1 MKLDFRIR
9 LERKSFFLIV
19 CMDFFRSDMLS
30 KKGVAMKKRKNRY
43 GIDYDGMQRTSS
55 MQECT
60 GMIPTPP
67 KSKEE
72 YESYLSLYGV
82 EFPSEVTQ
90 D

>member
-1 MKLDFRIR
+1 
-9 LERKSFFLIV
+9 
-19 CMDFFRSDMLS
+19 
-30 KKGVAMKKRKNRY
+30 MKKRKNRY

-82 EFPSEVTQ
+82 EFPPEVTQ